1 MSLERDDPRR
11 WDTDERFVGARD
23 ASALSA
29 DVARLLARTQ
39 ETGWVTEDAEAHLGP
54 SIRAVAESLD
64 VELARLEVLD
74 DILEVDIRLPEGSG
88 RTAQG
93 AVAFAI
99 IGSFAEMTTHI
110 RQMGPMPERV
120 DLLVVTG
127 MLPEDGVFATHGH
140 LVRVRVLVGD

>member
-1 MSLERDDPRR
+1 MREPR
-11 WDTDERFVGARD
+11 TFVKSRAGPPAFVTR
-23 ASALSA
+23 SVISA

-54 SIRAVAESLD
+54 SIQAVAESLAVD
-64 VELARLEVLD
+64 LARMEVLD

-88 RTAQG
+88 ATAQN
-93 AVAFAI
+93 AVAYAI

-110 RQMGPMPERV
+110 RQQGPMPDRV